1 MSGYLQ
7 YSNYGDDEPIKPS
20 TVVQPKRT
28 LRTNQRTLRSK
39 QSLQQYPQQGQHQQP
54 QQGQHQQPQQ
64 PQQPQPQPQQQ
75 QLQVQGQMIQNQNK
89 QHKYVQ
95 ELIQKIHNSET
106 GTSDTESDADADV
119 DSNDYG
125 NAHMQQQ
132 FQTEPVPNRNRFA
145 AANSADLNARLNPA
159 PAKEAFTSK
168 ALANKIQ
175 GQYQQYMPSVFQASG
190 ASEAENKDV
199 LLQKLDHIIS
209 LLEDQHDEKTGH
221 VTEELVLYCFL
232 GVFIIFI
239 VDSFARAG
247 KYVR

>member
-39 QSLQQYPQQGQHQQP
+39 QSLQQYPQQGPPSQPGQQQSQQP
-54 QQGQHQQPQQ
+54 QV
-64 PQQPQPQPQQQ
+64 
-75 QLQVQGQMIQNQNK
+75 QVQGQMNQNQNQNK

-106 GTSDTESDADADV
+106 GTSDTESDADADA

-145 AANSADLNARLNPA
+145 AANGADLNAKLNPA

-190 ASEAENKDV
+190 ASEAENKDI

>member
-7 YSNYGDDEPIKPS
+7 YSNYGDEDETPIKQKVPTPTPTQS
-20 TVVQPKRT
+20 GKPTQQKRI
-28 LRTNQRTLRSK
+28 LRTNQRTLRSRPGQGPTGQQPGGQGSAG
-39 QSLQQYPQQGQHQQP
+39 QSQQPPQQ
-54 QQGQHQQPQQ
+54 
-64 PQQPQPQPQQQ
+64 
-75 QLQVQGQMIQNQNK
+75 

-95 ELIQKIHNSET
+95 ELIQNIHSYEN
-106 GTSDTESDADADV
+106 GDDSDDNDADNNYAPPAP
-119 DSNDYG
+119 SN
-125 NAHMQQQ
+125 NTIHQQ
-132 FQTEPVPNRNRFA
+132 FQTESVPNRNRFA
-145 AANSADLNARLNPA
+145 GANSTDLNAKWNPA
-159 PAKEAFTSK
+159 PAKEAFSLQEAK
-168 ALANKIQ
+168 DLAS
-175 GQYQQYMPSVFQASG
+175 QYMPSVFQPSTA
-190 ASEAENKDV
+190 APENRDV

>member
-7 YSNYGDDEPIKPS
+7 YSNYGDEDETPIKQKVP
-20 TVVQPKRT
+20 TPTPPTQPGKPTQQKRI
-28 LRTNQRTLRSK
+28 LRTNQRTLRSRPE
-39 QSLQQYPQQGQHQQP
+39 QPGQGSAGQQQ
-54 QQGQHQQPQQ
+54 
-64 PQQPQPQPQQQ
+64 QQPQPQQ
-75 QLQVQGQMIQNQNK
+75 

-95 ELIQKIHNSET
+95 ELIQNIHSYEN
-106 GTSDTESDADADV
+106 GGESDDDDTDNNYVPLAP
-119 DSNDYG
+119 SN
-125 NAHMQQQ
+125 NTIQQQ
-132 FQTEPVPNRNRFA
+132 FQTESVPNRNRFA
-145 AANSADLNARLNPA
+145 GANSTVLNSKLNPA
-159 PAKEAFTSK
+159 SAKEAFSLQDAK
-168 ALANKIQ
+168 ALAHEH
-175 GQYQQYMPSVFQASG
+175 MPSMFQAST
-190 ASEAENKDV
+190 AAPENRDV

>member
-7 YSNYGDDEPIKPS
+7 YSNYGDEDETPVKRNVPTPTPTQSGKP
-20 TVVQPKRT
+20 TQQKRI
-28 LRTNQRTLRSK
+28 LRTNQRTLRSRPPPTG
-39 QSLQQYPQQGQHQQP
+39 QPPGQGSY
-54 QQGQHQQPQQ
+54 G
-64 PQQPQPQPQQQ
+64 PQQPQP
-75 QLQVQGQMIQNQNK
+75 

-95 ELIQKIHNSET
+95 ELIQNIHSYEN
-106 GTSDTESDADADV
+106 GDDSDNDDADNNYVPPAP
-119 DSNDYG
+119 SN
-125 NAHMQQQ
+125 NTIHQQ

-145 AANSADLNARLNPA
+145 GATSTDLNAKWNPA
-159 PAKEAFTSK
+159 PAKEAFSLQEAK
-168 ALANKIQ
+168 ALAS
-175 GQYQQYMPSVFQASG
+175 QYMPSVFQPSIAPP
-190 ASEAENKDV
+190 ENRDV

>member
-39 QSLQQYPQQGQHQQP
+39 QSLQQYPQQGPPSQSQQP
-54 QQGQHQQPQQ
+54 QV
-64 PQQPQPQPQQQ
+64 
-75 QLQVQGQMIQNQNK
+75 QVQGQMNQNQNQNK

-106 GTSDTESDADADV
+106 GTSDTESDADADA

-125 NAHMQQQ
+125 NTHMQQQ

-145 AANSADLNARLNPA
+145 AANGADLNAKLNPA

-190 ASEAENKDV
+190 ASEAENKDI

>member
-7 YSNYGDDEPIKPS
+7 YSNYGDEPAVPNKPS
-20 TVVQPKRT
+20 TTVQQKRT

-39 QSLQQYPQQGQHQQP
+39 QSLQRNPNPNQNPNQPSQQPPQQ
-54 QQGQHQQPQQ
+54 
-64 PQQPQPQPQQQ
+64 
-75 QLQVQGQMIQNQNK
+75 

-95 ELIQKIHNSET
+95 ELIQNIHSYENGGNASDSEDEDEDNNNYVPL
-106 GTSDTESDADADV
+106 SN
-119 DSNDYG
+119 DSNP
-125 NAHMQQQ
+125 NSRSTAIHQQ
-132 FQTEPVPNRNRFA
+132 FQTEAVPNRNRFTG
-145 AANSADLNARLNPA
+145 ANSTDLNAKWNPA
-159 PAKEAFTSK
+159 PAKEAFSLQDAK
-168 ALANKIQ
+168 ALASK
-175 GQYQQYMPSVFQASG
+175 YMPSVFQASNG
-190 ASEAENKDV
+190 SAVNEADKDI

-209 LLEDQHDEKTGH
+209 LLEDQQDEKTGH

>member
-7 YSNYGDDEPIKPS
+7 YSNYGDDDEPQVKRKVTPTPTMQS
-20 TVVQPKRT
+20 DKNQPKRI

-39 QSLQQYPQQGQHQQP
+39 PPGQMQGQGQMQTYGQQQP
-54 QQGQHQQPQQ
+54 QQRQ
-64 PQQPQPQPQQQ
+64 
-75 QLQVQGQMIQNQNK
+75 

-95 ELIQKIHNSET
+95 ELIQKIHSYEND
-106 GTSDTESDADADV
+106 GDVSDSDGGDDNNNYVPMANPSV
-119 DSNDYG
+119 PNPTTTI
-125 NAHMQQQ
+125 HQQ
-132 FQTEPVPNRNRFA
+132 FQTESIPNRNRFS
-145 AANSADLNARLNPA
+145 AANPGDLGPKWNPA
-159 PAKEAFTSK
+159 PAKEPFSMQEAK
-168 ALANKIQ
+168 ALAS
-175 GQYQQYMPSVFQASG
+175 QYLPSVFQASSVG
-190 ASEAENKDV
+190 DDGGENKDIM
-199 LLQKLDHIIS
+199 LQKLDRIIS